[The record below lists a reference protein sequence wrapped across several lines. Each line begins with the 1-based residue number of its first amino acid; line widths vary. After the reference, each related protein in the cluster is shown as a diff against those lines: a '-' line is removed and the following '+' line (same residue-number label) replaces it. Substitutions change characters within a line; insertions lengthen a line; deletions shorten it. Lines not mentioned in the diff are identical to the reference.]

1 MKGRILVMGGHE
13 FDRLDG
19 NEAIVEHI
27 ISLTGKETPR
37 ICLLPTASGDPEDQI
52 SRFRRSFGSRGC
64 EVSDISLFRLGAN
77 PIDVS
82 AHLMKQD
89 AIYVGGGSL
98 VNLVAV
104 WRPHG
109 IAELIEECLERGVM
123 VVGQSAGAMCW
134 FEAGITSSS
143 GRPEPADGLG
153 LLEGSLCVHYH
164 RDPDRRS
171 RYLSAVGEEIV
182 AGYGA
187 DDQTGLLFSDGELTE
202 VFTAREGAGVW
213 KVTPGEAGGVEEAV
227 PAIDIRPEPQTPAA
241 GNAVD
246 DFRALN
252 QWRQS
257 AGLRG

>member
-27 ISLTGKETPR
+27 ISLTGKTAPK

-109 IAELIEECLERGVM
+109 IAELIEECLQRGVM

-143 GRPEPADGLG
+143 GRPEPAEGLG
-153 LLEGSLCVHYH
+153 LLKGSLCVHYH
-164 RDPDRRS
+164 RDPERRA
-171 RYLSAVGEEIV
+171 RYLAEVGGAMP

-187 DDQTGLLFSDGELTE
+187 DDQTGLLFQDGELRE
-202 VFTAREGAGVW
+202 AFTAREGAGVW
-213 KVTPGEAGGVEEAV
+213 KVTEGERGGVEEPVA
-227 PAIDIRPEPQTPAA
+227 AKDIRPELSPGGPADP
-241 GNAVD
+241 VE
-246 DFRALN
+246 DFRHLN
-252 QWRQS
+252 AWRQS
-257 AGLRG
+257 APLR

>member
-27 ISLTGKETPR
+27 IALTGRKAPKV
-37 ICLLPTASGDPEDQI
+37 CLLPTASGDPEDQI

-109 IAELIEECLERGVM
+109 IAELIEHCLEQEVM

-134 FEAGITSSS
+134 FEAGITCSS
-143 GRPEPADGLG
+143 GRPEPAEGLG
-153 LLEGSLCVHYH
+153 LIPGSLCVHYH
-164 RDPDRRS
+164 RDPERRA
-171 RYLSAVGEEIV
+171 RYLSEVGKSIP

-187 DDQTGLLFSDGELTE
+187 DDQTGMLFVDGELSE
-202 VFTAREGAGVW
+202 AFTAREGAGVW
-213 KVTPGEAGGVEEAV
+213 KVTPGEEEAV
-227 PAIDIRPEPQTPAA
+227 EEVVDAIDIRTEPDPTLA
-241 GNAVD
+241 GSAID

-252 QWRQS
+252 AWRQS
-257 AGLRG
+257 APLR